1 MKGWINGIGW
11 VTAAGYAGGRNTAQQ
26 PLCPGVVE
34 VPKRKQ
40 IFSKPDMRFG
50 RLDEFSRVGLGALA
64 LCLRDGAAEEWDEK
78 RQIGIV
84 AASKYGCLNTD
95 IAYLDTMLP
104 DNGALASPKLF
115 VYTLSNSFL
124 GEAALRF
131 GLTGNT
137 LVLNQQD
144 DTGGLGAVRYA
155 LEDLS
160 WSEQSAILVGICD
173 LTPPPEIAVEGECP
187 GSLFFLLGK
196 EPAAT
201 VPSYGVVELCG
212 DEIYFAGDKVADF
225 RGLIEVCLATLAR

>member
-11 VTAAGYAGGRNTAQQ
+11 VTAAGYNGGRNTVQQ
-26 PLCPGVVE
+26 PLCQGVVE

-40 IFSKPDMRFG
+40 IFAKPDMRFG

-64 LCLRDGAAEEWDEK
+64 LCLRDGATEEWDEK

-115 VYTLSNSFL
+115 VYTLPNSFL

-131 GLTGNT
+131 GLAGNT
-137 LVLNQQD
+137 VVLNQQD
-144 DTGGLGAVRYA
+144 DTGGLGAVRNA

-173 LTPPPEIAVEGECP
+173 LTPPSGLVVGDECP

-196 EPAAT
+196 EPVTSVA
-201 VPSYGVVELCG
+201 SYGEIELCG
-212 DEIYFAGDKVADF
+212 DEICFAGWTVNSF
-225 RGLIEVCLATLAR
+225 WELVSRCLTTLSR

>member
-11 VTAAGYAGGRNTAQQ
+11 VTAAGYNGGRNTVQQ
-26 PLCPGVVE
+26 PLCQGIVE

-95 IAYLDTMLP
+95 MVYLDTMLP

-137 LVLNQQD
+137 VVLNQQD

-160 WSEQSAILVGICD
+160 WGEQSAILVGICD
-173 LTPPPEIAVEGECP
+173 LTPPPELAVADECP

-196 EPAAT
+196 EPSADAA
-201 VPSYGVVELCG
+201 SYGEIELCG
-212 DEIYFAGDKVADF
+212 DEICFAGGQVDSF
-225 RGLIEVCLATLAR
+225 RGLVDDCLATLSR